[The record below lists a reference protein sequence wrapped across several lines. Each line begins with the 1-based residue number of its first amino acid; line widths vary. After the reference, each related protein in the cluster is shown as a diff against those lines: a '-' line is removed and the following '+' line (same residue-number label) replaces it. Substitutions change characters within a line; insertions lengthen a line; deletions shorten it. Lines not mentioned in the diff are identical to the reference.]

1 MSHHYENLLI
11 NMPVRHMMTMMETN
25 SAKLSQQLQRFVSM
39 DILNFFILARYN
51 IIVITDT
58 NDKPLT
64 VISALRTSR

>member
-39 DILNFFILARYN
+39 NILNFFILARYN
-51 IIVITDT
+51 R
-58 NDKPLT
+58 NN
-64 VISALRTSR
+64 

>member
-39 DILNFFILARYN
+39 NILNFFILARYN
-51 IIVITDT
+51 HNNNRDI
-58 NDKPLT
+58 NDKPHT